1 MNNKAETD
9 IATEYMSQQQWA
21 HGYMNMH
28 MWVYMKFNLYCFIY
42 FSVRR
47 LFIIG
52 IILLVNRNG
61 YKNNRIN
68 FEYANIPTPT
78 VTHTCIEIQWVKLTL
93 FSIYLSIR
101 FQKNKTKKKNF
112 LFLFFLFLFFFLFFT
127 YLYIQI
133 VSYTVKFKKKSI
145 TRYLKL

>member
-21 HGYMNMH
+21 RGYMNMH

-47 LFIIG
+47 IFIIG
-52 IILLVNRNG
+52 IILLVNQNG

-68 FEYANIPTPT
+68 FEYVNIPTPT
-78 VTHTCIEIQWVKLTL
+78 VPHTYIEIKWVKLTL

-101 FQKNKTKKKNF
+101 FQKKNNFFFILFSVFYIFVYINCIIHCKIKKK
-112 LFLFFLFLFFFLFFT
+112 
-127 YLYIQI
+127 
-133 VSYTVKFKKKSI
+133 KKKKTI